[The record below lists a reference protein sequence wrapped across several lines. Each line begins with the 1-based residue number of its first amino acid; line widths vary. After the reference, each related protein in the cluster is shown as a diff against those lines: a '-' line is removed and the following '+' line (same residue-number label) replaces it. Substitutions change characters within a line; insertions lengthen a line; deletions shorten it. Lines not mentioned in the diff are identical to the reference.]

1 VAAEGTFHFLF
12 SLLLVG
18 LRCFCVLCFVLGSL
32 RAFGIGRFL
41 MLEYQKSSAANT
53 KHPQSASRFAS
64 LACFTRISC
73 SDEVAKQRVN
83 HFRPQTVRVV
93 GAAGD
98 DFWYPSMKSPPYLQ
112 PVPFPARTPDEQNNE
127 DKQKPRHKGRG
138 LKEVTCKQET

>member
-1 VAAEGTFHFLF
+1 MLF
-12 SLLLVG
+12 SLLLFG
-18 LRCFCVLCFVLGSL
+18 LRFVCVLLFVLGSL

-53 KHPQSASRFAS
+53 KHPQSASCFAS
-64 LACFTRISC
+64 LASFTRISC

-112 PVPFPARTPDEQNNE
+112 PVPYPARTPDERKLLTNKITKTNKNPATK
-127 DKQKPRHKGRG
+127 DG
-138 LKEVTCKQET
+138 V